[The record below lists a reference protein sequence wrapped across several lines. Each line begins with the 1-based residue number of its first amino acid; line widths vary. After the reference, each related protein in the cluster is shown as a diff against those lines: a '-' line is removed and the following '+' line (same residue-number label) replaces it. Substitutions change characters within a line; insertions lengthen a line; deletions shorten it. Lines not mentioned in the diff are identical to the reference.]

1 MPGNCC
7 CVKNCHSMSHD
18 LRGNKIHNC
27 IRFFKFP
34 TWKRHEGE
42 HVADVTRRRRMA
54 WVAAVR
60 RKDLTFEKISQS
72 MRVCS
77 LHFHSGEPSYEMQEN
92 HPDWKPSLLL
102 GHSDVQATDQER
114 FEWYAKRKMRADCQA
129 EEPRGK
135 ERRRGHREPP
145 PHLDAE
151 QQPQPP
157 PHLDADSEECALCR
171 SRQHLINCL
180 LEENRQLKE
189 ELDKHRM
196 NEQFLGGDDAKVK
209 YYTGLPSFAVLQVLL
224 CSIMPF
230 LSQGKKLTH
239 FQIILLTL
247 IRLRLDLPI
256 QHLSHLFR
264 VHRTTVSAAFQQTAG
279 VLYARLSPLVHWPDR
294 ENLMISMPHQFVEA
308 FGKHVAAIV
317 DCFEI
322 FIERPS
328 NLQARAQTF
337 SQYKHNH
344 TLKYLIVITPQG
356 VISFISKGWGGHSS
370 DKLITE
376 RCGFLN
382 KLLPG
387 DIVLA
392 DRGFNIRES
401 VGMMCAE
408 VKIPAYTKGHAQLDA
423 KDVEE
428 TRAIAHLRIHVERV
442 IGVVRNKYKML
453 HSKVPISMVLPCKGE
468 DIKFLDKIVT
478 VCCALTNMC
487 PAVI

>member
-1 MPGNCC
+1 
-7 CVKNCHSMSHD
+7 
-18 LRGNKIHNC
+18 
-27 IRFFKFP
+27 
-34 TWKRHEGE
+34 
-42 HVADVTRRRRMA
+42 
-54 WVAAVR
+54 
-60 RKDLTFEKISQS
+60 
-72 MRVCS
+72 
-77 LHFHSGEPSYEMQEN
+77 EPSYEMQEN

-102 GHSDVQATDQER
+102 GHSDVQVTDQER
-114 FEWYAKRKMRADCQA
+114 FKWYAKRKMRADWQA

-135 ERRRGHREPP
+135 ERRRGQPPCPLDPEQQPPPHSDPEQQPPPPLDPEQQPP

-151 QQPQPP
+151 QPER
-157 PHLDADSEECALCR
+157 SGEECALCQ
-171 SRQHLINCL
+171 SRQDLINCL
-180 LEENRQLKE
+180 LEENSQLKE

-196 NEQFLGGDDAKVK
+196 NEQFLRGDDAKVK

-230 LSQGKKLTH
+230 LSQGKRKLTH
-239 FQIILLTL
+239 FQMILLTL
-247 IRLRLDLPI
+247 MRLRLDLPV
-256 QHLSHLFR
+256 QHLSHLFW
-264 VHRTTVSAAFQQTAG
+264 VHRTTVSAAFQETVC

-294 ENLMISMPHQFVEA
+294 ENLMVSMPHQFVEA

-322 FIERPS
+322 FMERPS

-344 TLKYLIVITPQG
+344 TMKYLIVITPQG
-356 VISFISKGWGGHSS
+356 VISFISKGWGGRSS
-370 DKLITE
+370 D
-376 RCGFLN
+376 

-442 IGVVRNKYKML
+442 IDVVRNKYKML
-453 HSKVPISMVLPCKGE
+453 YSKVPISMVLPCKGE
-468 DIKFLDKIVT
+468 DTTFLDKIVT

-487 PAVI
+487 PSVI